1 MQARPVADASAGP
14 AWTMQK
20 AGIGRCVFTAVP
32 NSTSGAV
39 IFENMST
46 RACRPTRGMPKLNDS
61 LQLQAEFD
69 PRCCLPEIGAIL
81 RRAVCRWSRHQPSR
95 TPQRTASSVIG
106 VGTLAGRCLRNSTVL
121 LPTCSEIPL
130 PLLQI
135 AHERIIRRG
144 VESTHCVFAAWLV
157 RPLRVSARPT
167 DQEGWPLARQ
177 LLQSPSPQHSLQ
189 PVPPRRTEL
198 GLGFGLTR
206 FGGHPETLTRG
217 APDADI
223 STTVFP

>member
-32 NSTSGAV
+32 NNTSGAV

-81 RRAVCRWSRHQPSR
+81 RSSVCRWNRHQPSR
-95 TPQRTASSVIG
+95 TPQMTASSVIG
-106 VGTLAGRCLRNSTVL
+106 FGPSQCGACEIPQFYCQHAARFRCLFFK
-121 LPTCSEIPL
+121 LPMNAS
-130 PLLQI
+130 
-135 AHERIIRRG
+135 
-144 VESTHCVFAAWLV
+144 S
-157 RPLRVSARPT
+157 
-167 DQEGWPLARQ
+167 DEGWNLRTA
-177 LLQSPSPQHSLQ
+177 SL
-189 PVPPRRTEL
+189 PHGSFVLYEFPPARRTKRVGPWPDNCSSRHRPSILSSQFRHVEL
-198 GLGFGLTR
+198 NWDWDL
-206 FGGHPETLTRG
+206 
-217 APDADI
+217 D
-223 STTVFP
+223 